1 MGGACAWLRGIGSVA
16 FVTASNSLPPDGRDT
31 VNGVGI
37 TKEEVAAGI
46 RVGAG
51 TNATKTPS
59 DPDSEEYKNFQR
71 DMTAQMVSEEVEKQ
85 EATRRGITVASD
97 EIDSIVQQVV
107 EDKYLGSVQKMEDD
121 FAKRGVTDEDLRND
135 ILRQLLHKKFL
146 QSLRDEVTPTY
157 AEFLAQSEA
166 YKKNSVYP

>member
-1 MGGACAWLRGIGSVA
+1 MKKSIRATFAVLLFIGALAL
-16 FVTASNSLPPDGRDT
+16 VTACSDLPPDAAAT
-31 VNGVGI
+31 VNGVVI
-37 TKEEVAAGI
+37 TKDDVAARI

-51 TNATKTPS
+51 INPTKTPS

-121 FAKRGVTDEDLRND
+121 FAKRGVTDEDLRDN
-135 ILRQLLHKKFL
+135 ILRQLLHKKVV
-146 QSLRDEVTPTY
+146 QSLSD
-157 AEFLAQSEA
+157 
-166 YKKNSVYP
+166 